1 MQNNL
6 AIFDKG
12 IEKMNTMIF
21 NQIIIALQK
30 VAAKL
35 LLHAELARTYHSLT
49 GNTLTSY
56 MVGIYV
62 DDRLFNTMSVMDV
75 DNLKSPTRN
84 KITQGERY
92 VVPWFEDYDTGRIV
106 TVRRENLIKTDEGY
120 GADTSREF
128 LHSFTPST
136 KGFSL
141 VFTTGTEYSEF
152 LQKVK
157 GFNILT
163 DTFIV
168 TPDIAL
174 AELRSTKLN

>member
-12 IEKMNTMIF
+12 MRKLELLMQGQLISALEK
-21 NQIIIALQK
+21 IA
-30 VAAKL
+30 ARL

-56 MVGIYV
+56 MVGLYA
-62 DDRLFNTMSVMDV
+62 DSKLFSTISITDV

-84 KITQGERY
+84 KLTNGEGF
-92 VVPWFEDYDTGRIV
+92 VKSFEDYDTGRMV

-120 GADTSREF
+120 GKDTARNF
-128 LHSFTPST
+128 LSSFTPST
-136 KGFSL
+136 RGYSL